1 MIRQFGYQPV
11 KRLYLLRHAKSDWAD
26 PALDD
31 FDRPL
36 NGRGLKTAPA
46 MGRYMRR
53 EGLIPALVLCSPSRR
68 TRQTW
73 ELLAA
78 ALKAELPVEYDDDL
92 YLAEP
97 AGLLKRIGAAP
108 EDLPSLLVIAHN
120 PGLQALAHWLAGG
133 GDKAGRRRL
142 ATKYPTGALAVLD
155 CDAGAWDQIASRQ
168 CVLER
173 FVAPKDLG

>member
-1 MIRQFGYQPV
+1 L

-36 NGRGLKTAPA
+36 NGRGLKSASA
-46 MGRYMRR
+46 IGRYMRR

-73 ELLAA
+73 ELLVEG
-78 ALKAELPVEYDDDL
+78 LKGEPAVQYADDL

-97 AGLLKRIGAAP
+97 ARLLKQIGQAP

-120 PGLQALAHWLAGG
+120 PGLQALAHRLAGG
-133 GDKAGRRRL
+133 GDKAGLRRI

-155 CDAGAWDQIASRQ
+155 CDVAAWDQLAAGL

-173 FVAPKDLG
+173 LVAPRDLA

>member
-1 MIRQFGYQPV
+1 M

-36 NGRGLKTAPA
+36 NGRGVKSAPA

-73 ELLAA
+73 ELMAP
-78 ALKAELPVEYDDDL
+78 ALKAQPPVDYADDL
-92 YLAEP
+92 YEAEP
-97 AGLLKRIGAAP
+97 ARVLKRIGEVP
-108 EDLPSLLVIAHN
+108 ENLASLLVIGHN
-120 PGLQALAHWLAGG
+120 PGLQALAHRLANG
-133 GDKAGRRRL
+133 GDMAGRRRM
-142 ATKYPTGALAVLD
+142 AAKYPTGALAVLD
-155 CDAGAWDQIASRQ
+155 CDVGAWDQLASGH
-168 CVLER
+168 CLLER
-173 FVAPKDLG
+173 FVTPRDLP

>member
-1 MIRQFGYQPV
+1 L

-26 PALDD
+26 PSLDD

-36 NGRGLKTAPA
+36 NGRGRKSAPA
-46 MGRYMRR
+46 IGRYMRR

-73 ELLAA
+73 ELLLGS
-78 ALKAELPVEYDDDL
+78 LKAEPPVEFVDEL

-97 AGLLKRIGAAP
+97 VRLLKRIGQVP
-108 EDLPSLLVIAHN
+108 EDIPSLLVIAHN
-120 PGLQALAHWLAGG
+120 PGLQALAHKLAGG
-133 GDKAGRRRL
+133 GDTAGRRRL
-142 ATKYPTGALAVLD
+142 AAKYPTGALAVLD
-155 CDAGAWDQIASRQ
+155 CDVAAWDQLASGL

-173 FVAPKDLG
+173 FVAPRDLP

>member
-1 MIRQFGYQPV
+1 V

-26 PALDD
+26 PALED

-36 NGRGLKTAPA
+36 NGRGLKSAPA

-53 EGLIPALVLCSPSRR
+53 EGLVPALVLCSPARR

-78 ALKAELPVEYDDDL
+78 ALKAEPAVDYADDL
-92 YLAEP
+92 YLGEP
-97 AGLLKRIGAAP
+97 ARLLKRIGQAP
-108 EDLPSLLVIAHN
+108 ESLPSLLVIAHN
-120 PGLQALAHWLAGG
+120 PGLQALAHKLATG
-133 GDKAGRRRL
+133 GDKAGRRRM
-142 ATKYPTGALAVLD
+142 ATKYPTAALAVLD
-155 CDAGAWDQIASRQ
+155 CDVGAWDQLASGL

-173 FVAPKDLG
+173 FVAPRDLM